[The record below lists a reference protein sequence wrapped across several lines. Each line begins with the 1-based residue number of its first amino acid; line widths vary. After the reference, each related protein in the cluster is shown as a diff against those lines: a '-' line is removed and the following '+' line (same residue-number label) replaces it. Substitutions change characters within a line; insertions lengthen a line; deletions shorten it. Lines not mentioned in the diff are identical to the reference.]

1 MNFLWNQVFSVA
13 VVSYSLVASQA
24 MAWGNRGHDAL
35 TVTAT
40 RIAAQRYK
48 DPKFVAP
55 LFSRTEMLAHL
66 ANIPDIYWKSL
77 SREERKILDT
87 AHYYDVDLVKAD
99 LQLKSFPKTLSDVL
113 VQATSFCKFPEV
125 NSTLTCDGKSTPRD
139 IMLTIG
145 SAPWRIE
152 QLALAMESSFLKAK
166 EVQNSHGDE
175 TQFKA
180 AVDDALFYGGLV
192 SHYVGDM
199 SMPLHTSS
207 DYDAYAV
214 GLGGLHYY
222 FEDLLVDQL
231 NFSFYDEVKDY
242 AIRQQPAQSLVEKNP
257 SSTYVEYA
265 TALALNSFSTLG
277 QMYKLDRKFA
287 LIKPSSNVSGLKVM
301 AERKPPQVAVAGF
314 RPFLK
319 ARFAYASDVLAT
331 IWYEAWKRGGAPNLS
346 NYKSYDFRLKPDPIP
361 LSYLDIK

>member
-1 MNFLWNQVFSVA
+1 MKFLRNQVFTA
-13 VVSYSLVASQA
+13 AIISYSLAASQA

-77 SREERKILDT
+77 SREERKVLDT
-87 AHYYDVDLVKAD
+87 AHYYDVDLVKAN
-99 LQLKSFPKTLSDVL
+99 LQLKSFPKTLAEVL
-113 VQATSFCKFPEV
+113 AQASTFCKFPAV
-125 NSTLTCDGKSTPRD
+125 NSTLTCDGKSTHRD
-139 IMLTIG
+139 IMQAVG
-145 SAPWRIE
+145 SAPWRVE
-152 QLALAMESSFLKAK
+152 QLALAMESSFVKAK

-175 TQFKA
+175 AQFKA
-180 AVDDALFYGGLV
+180 SVDDALFYGGIL

-242 AIRQQPAQSLVEKNP
+242 AIHQQPAQSLVEKNH
-257 SSTYVEYA
+257 SSTYVEYV
-265 TALALNSFSTLG
+265 TALALNSYSTLG

-287 LIKPSSNVSGLKVM
+287 LIKPSSNASGLKVM
-301 AERKPPQVAVAGF
+301 AERKAPQLAAAGF

-319 ARFAYASDVLAT
+319 VRFAYGADVLAT
-331 IWYEAWKRGGAPNLS
+331 IWYEAWKRGGAPDLS